1 MYTGW
6 STWWITCILDFRW
19 IPVCLWIFSMHT
31 YAMNC
36 DFTIWEWKKKNVDG
50 KFLVKLEGMNGF
62 FSLRL
67 LIYGI
72 CQKDMYAFKNRWFWH
87 TTIYRMLFLMAAH
100 YRFHVF
106 DSNISQKCSVALSR
120 SWIFQLEIHF
130 FWLKRKRIRN
140 RIVKY
145 LWKKFTIK
153 MLLRNL
159 RS

>member
-1 MYTGW
+1 MNSSVFMNIFNAYL
-6 STWWITCILDFRW
+6 CDE
-19 IPVCLWIFSMHT
+19 LWFHYMR
-31 YAMNC
+31 M
-36 DFTIWEWKKKNVDG
+36 KKKKCWWKILSEIGRN
-50 KFLVKLEGMNGF
+50 ERI